1 MTFPSRLRA
10 RAAGWRRRLVQDAGT
25 ATLEFLILM
34 PTMFFF
40 IANSGEATT
49 ILARG
54 ALLDRTL
61 DIVMRDL
68 RLGNT
73 NGMTYEQFRT
83 LFCEKAIGG
92 IPDCRNAVAIELR
105 PRTTA
110 NIEAMRGGAQ
120 CRNRAEEI
128 KPKLDAVQ
136 AGNSNDVMLV
146 RVCASFEP
154 MFPKYIGI
162 GAALPKDE
170 NGDYRI
176 TAVSSY
182 VREP

>member
-1 MTFPSRLRA
+1 MIGLGRIRRQLARLRA
-10 RAAGWRRRLVQDAGT
+10 GALVEAGA
-25 ATLEFLILM
+25 ATLEFVILM

-40 IANSGEATT
+40 IANAGEATT

-61 DIVMRDL
+61 DVTMRDL
-68 RLGNT
+68 RLGNLEGVT
-73 NGMTYEQFRT
+73 FEQFRQA
-83 LFCEKAIGG
+83 FCDNSIG
-92 IPDCRNAVAIELR
+92 IPDCMKAVAIELR
-105 PRTTA
+105 PLSGS
-110 NIEAMRGGAQ
+110 NIAAMTDNVQ
-120 CRNRAEEI
+120 CRNRAADI
-128 KPKLDAVQ
+128 APALTPVQ
-136 AGNSNDVMLV
+136 AGSANQVMLV
-146 RVCASFEP
+146 RVCASYEP

-176 TAVSSY
+176 VSLSSY